1 MAAGLPPSS
10 RLPVSTA
17 ARGGVRHALLETI
30 PGRILILG
38 IIIKVLVSLARGVAG
53 GGSFLAALDGIGS
66 LALIVGFGYFLFRLL
81 ALARRRLL
89 WRVRRK
95 LILSYIFI
103 GVVPAL
109 LIAAFFLLS
118 GLLLFYNFSSYLVQ
132 SRLDVIQDRALA
144 AARQTATELRQ
155 APAAP
160 GQVQALGRERDVLA
174 EQYPAASVALV
185 PVSRTCST
193 NAQAAGT
200 DAAPS
205 TPEQAGPWSHVAPP
219 DSIPDWIPCSGTV
232 GLFAYAAPGT
242 ATSAA
247 TPAGKVQ
254 LTVSPAGVR
263 EPNVTVTDA
272 DGKQTVVASGVQL
285 VVRAVAFVNV
295 ASPQA
300 AVVVDLPVGDAVRR
314 ALLADTGVEIHGLTT
329 LPISG
334 DRSARPL
341 PGRSTAPASGSAA
354 ADAGPL
360 NWVTF
365 LDYTDWTTGKRGTVL
380 ASTSLSIARMY
391 DRISAT
397 QAHIGDRTFAQALL
411 FALLFVVGG
420 LFFVIE
426 VVALVMGLALAKSIT
441 GSVHALFTGTERVR
455 QGDFT
460 HKIEIKA
467 RDQLGELADSFNSMT
482 ASIEELLRQ
491 SAEKK
496 RLEEELRIARQIQM
510 SLLPQGPLAMPG
522 LSLAALCVPARE
534 VGGDYYDFL
543 PLDEHRVGLLIADVA
558 GKGTSAALYMAE
570 LKGLILSLSQIRM
583 SPRQLL
589 IDANRIIAANL
600 DARSFIT
607 MTYAVVDLRERT
619 ITYARAGHTPLI
631 YVPGP
636 GAPSRTA
643 QVLAPDGLVLGLKI
657 DDGQMFEQLLEE
669 VTLPLR
675 AGDLFVFFT
684 DGISE
689 AMNEGEDCFG
699 ESRLGQLVEEHAD
712 LSSEELRERILREIE
727 AFVGGAAQHDDMT
740 MILLKIEEA
749 GVAGP
754 ELRRDAVP
762 VGA

>member
-10 RLPVSTA
+10 RLPVTSA
-17 ARGGVRHALLETI
+17 DRGGVRRALLETI

-38 IIIKVLVSLARGVAG
+38 VVIKLLVWLVRALAGT
-53 GGSFLAALDGIGS
+53 GGSFVAALDGIGS
-66 LALIVGFGYFLFRLL
+66 LALVIGLGYFLFRLL

-132 SRLDVIQDRALA
+132 SRLGAIQDRALA
-144 AARQTATELRQ
+144 AAHKTAAELQQSQRPDEPRLL
-155 APAAP
+155 A
-160 GQVQALGRERDVLA
+160 RERGVLA
-174 EQYPAASVALV
+174 DQYPEASIAVV
-185 PVSRTCST
+185 PASRTCMPATDVPAPVGAS
-193 NAQAAGT
+193 ASMAA
-200 DAAPS
+200 
-205 TPEQAGPWSHVAPP
+205 TPAEAGPWVHVAPP
-219 DSIPDWIPCSGTV
+219 AGIPDWISCRGFV
-232 GLFAYAAPGT
+232 GLFAYTVPGASA

-247 TPAGKVQ
+247 PAKG
-254 LTVSPAGVR
+254 ARARFG
-263 EPNVTVTDA
+263 NI
-272 DGKQTVVASGVQL
+272 QL
-285 VVRAVAFVNV
+285 VVRAVAFAEVKNPQV
-295 ASPQA
+295 AI
-300 AVVVDLPVGDAVRR
+300 VVDLPIGDSIRSE
-314 ALLADTGVEIHGLTT
+314 LLADTGVQIHSVTT
-329 LPISG
+329 LPIS
-334 DRSARPL
+334 DAESAHPL
-341 PGRSTAPASGSAA
+341 PGRATGAQAASAA
-354 ADAGPL
+354 TDAASGPL

-391 DRISAT
+391 DRISST
-397 QAHIGDRTFAQALL
+397 QAHIGDRTFAQAIL
-411 FALLFVVGG
+411 FALLVVVGG
-420 LFFVIE
+420 LFLVIE

-460 HKIEIKA
+460 HKIEIRA

-491 SAEKK
+491 AAEKK

-510 SLLPQGPLAMPG
+510 SLLPQGPLVMPG
-522 LSLAALCVPARE
+522 LSVAALCVPARE
-534 VGGDYYDFL
+534 VGGDYYDFF
-543 PLDEHRVGLLIADVA
+543 PLDDHRLGLLIADVS

-570 LKGLILSLSQIRM
+570 LKGLMLSLSQIRM

-607 MTYAVVDLRERT
+607 MTYAVIDLQART

-636 GAPSRTA
+636 GSPSRA
-643 QVLAPDGLVLGLKI
+643 ARVFAPDGLVLGLKI
-657 DDGQMFEQLLEE
+657 DDGEMFESLLEE
-669 VTLPLR
+669 VTLPLQ
-675 AGDLFVFFT
+675 AGDVFVFFT

-689 AMNEGEDCFG
+689 AMNEGDDCFG

-749 GVAGP
+749 GVA
-754 ELRRDAVP
+754 RATAAHAAVP